1 MKNLIVITILF
12 FAANLIAQEPEKDV
26 KSADKKYGLYNLDTK
41 GNAAKLWEA
50 KALIDEASKNPA
62 VTEQYKTWITKGKI
76 YNAIASTQNDSLVL
90 AQTMGKSE
98 AKLSFA
104 NSGVDAYNAL
114 NKAITLAVKSYE
126 KKDALEALQET
137 SQYLNNFGY
146 YLYKKSDYQN
156 AYLNFNTMV
165 LTDKLLKGNNMKTI
179 FSTENDYLNQLYITS
194 LCAMNSKN
202 IETVLPYLEELV
214 SKNFNDE
221 NNSGASIYEG
231 LYEYYQ
237 TKDEAKAENYLAE
250 GRKKF
255 PEVTSLLYQ
264 EINHFL
270 KKGKLNELID
280 KLKFAMTK
288 DKTNP
293 SLYTTLGNVYDN
305 LCQKEWESG
314 NTAKGDEYYN
324 ESLKYYADALTY
336 KPDDFTALYSLGA
349 CHYNKAALV
358 SKELNKLS
366 SDYSKE
372 GTKKY
377 DAKKAEM
384 DSYFDKALPYFEKAE
399 LVDNKDKNTL
409 IALKEIYAKKGNLQ
423 KASDYKAKLENL
435 K

>member
-1 MKNLIVITILF
+1 
-12 FAANLIAQEPEKDV
+12 
-26 KSADKKYGLYNLDTK
+26 
-41 GNAAKLWEA
+41 
-50 KALIDEASKNPA
+50 
-62 VTEQYKTWITKGKI
+62 
-76 YNAIASTQNDSLVL
+76 
-90 AQTMGKSE
+90 MGKSE

-336 KPDDFTALYSLGA
+336 KPYHIL
-349 CHYNKAALV
+349 K
-358 SKELNKLS
+358 KLN
-366 SDYSKE
+366 
-372 GTKKY
+372 
-377 DAKKAEM
+377 
-384 DSYFDKALPYFEKAE
+384 
-399 LVDNKDKNTL
+399 
-409 IALKEIYAKKGNLQ
+409 
-423 KASDYKAKLENL
+423 
-435 K
+435 